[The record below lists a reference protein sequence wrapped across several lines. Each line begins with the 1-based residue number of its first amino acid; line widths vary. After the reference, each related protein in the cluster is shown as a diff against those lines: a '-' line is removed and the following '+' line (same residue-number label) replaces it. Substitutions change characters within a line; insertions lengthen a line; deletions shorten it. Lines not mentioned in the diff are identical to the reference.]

1 MNNFKSV
8 EFNAGIMYSIIES
21 KMKLLLPKDSTYNEV
36 DVEITIPKVQML
48 PTGHSDLSHSDIIN
62 FTCKLARLQ
71 FEDVYGQRFELG
83 WKRFQPKSPHGK
95 QYITM
100 ECTIRRKNII
110 SQSCPISLSEFL
122 KHKTEV
128 KELCV
133 IREDGWIVATFW
145 IDYEDLFMR
154 YIDNKIGSKPV
165 KKDEWGWLPIVN
177 EDNGNMEVRCHYID
191 I

>member
-1 MNNFKSV
+1 MNNFKSI
-8 EFNAGIMYSIIES
+8 EFNAGIIYSNIES
-21 KMKLLLPKDSTYNEV
+21 KMKVLLPKDSTYNEV
-36 DVEITIPKVQML
+36 DIEISIPKIQML

-62 FTCKLARLQ
+62 ATCKLARRQ
-71 FEDVYGQRFELG
+71 FEDVYGQLFELK

-100 ECTIRRKNII
+100 ECTISRKN
-110 SQSCPISLSEFL
+110 STPQSCVIPLSEFL

-133 IREDGWIVATFW
+133 IRQDGWIVATFW
-145 IDYEDLFMR
+145 IDHEDLFMR
-154 YIDNKIGSKPV
+154 YLDNKIGSEPV

-177 EDNGNMEVRCHYID
+177 ADNGNMEVRCHYID